1 MAQTLFS
8 KHCSMWLFSEYNVHK
23 CYTGLNQQQVD
34 NHYYANARNLLSVTS
49 IYGITNK
56 IQVLLSDL
64 QQGSTCF
71 MWTSTPIP
79 NKMSIMHSVG
89 RMACTIAFN
98 NPWPF
103 SVIVHKL
110 PHQKI
115 HRSGDIILS
124 QKPSKIT
131 VWIKIYVIHLPQL
144 CSNKPCSFPHSPF
157 HFSLCDSNA
166 IWAISSIGRPHG
178 TSPAT
183 LV

>member
-1 MAQTLFS
+1 
-8 KHCSMWLFSEYNVHK
+8 VHK

-34 NHYYANARNLLSVTS
+34 NHYYANAINLLSVTS

-131 VWIKIYVIHLPQL
+131 VWIQIYVIHSHSCAAINRAAVHTARSIFLFATQMPSELSCQQGDHMEPHLPL
-144 CSNKPCSFPHSPF
+144 WSNHQ
-157 HFSLCDSNA
+157 A
-166 IWAISSIGRPHG
+166 
-178 TSPAT
+178 
-183 LV
+183 